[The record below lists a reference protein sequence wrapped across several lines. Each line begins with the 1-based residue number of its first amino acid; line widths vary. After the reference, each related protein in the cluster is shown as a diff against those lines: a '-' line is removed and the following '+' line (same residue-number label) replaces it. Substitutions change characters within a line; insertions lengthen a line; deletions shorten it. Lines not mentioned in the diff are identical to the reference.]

1 MKISEKP
8 LVSIGM
14 PLYNGNRYIKQSIQA
29 ILHQSHANLELIISD
44 DSSEDN
50 SFQILQEFTIK
61 DTRIKLFQHKH
72 LGSIQNFNFVL
83 EKASGEYFIWAAQD
97 DIHHQDFVESLLS
110 LMLQDATVSLVMSD
124 YRNLHT
130 NKTYKIYE
138 PPLFKIAACNE
149 SLEYYLKTHNLSLFY
164 GMFRTKI
171 LKHIG
176 GYHVDFRP
184 YFKSS
189 DFLTI
194 YKTLLAGKLGFVHRV
209 LFYKRD
215 TGFYTNEYSNLKQK
229 PMSILTTH
237 IVRYA
242 LFPVHYIFDF
252 MYGTMY
258 LLCSGLRLDQKIQA
272 QVWLL
277 ICTARL
283 FGRYII
289 KSLQGTF
296 IVLKRILKL

>member
-171 LKHIG
+171 L
-176 GYHVDFRP
+176 
-184 YFKSS
+184 YFDRQK
-189 DFLTI
+189 
-194 YKTLLAGKLGFVHRV
+194 KK
-209 LFYKRD
+209 
-215 TGFYTNEYSNLKQK
+215 NEIN
-229 PMSILTTH
+229 
-237 IVRYA
+237 
-242 LFPVHYIFDF
+242 
-252 MYGTMY
+252 
-258 LLCSGLRLDQKIQA
+258 
-272 QVWLL
+272 
-277 ICTARL
+277 
-283 FGRYII
+283 
-289 KSLQGTF
+289 
-296 IVLKRILKL
+296 